1 MTNNIL
7 ELPPNELLIYLQKN
21 YSIEIPK
28 TIECSE
34 DLVNA
39 GKIIGKIT
47 GYYSF
52 LMAAYMEAKLN
63 VRLAKQEKMPKEI
76 IAAYIDKRDILKEY
90 NDILKMQY
98 TSISRMITIKKQVD
112 EELKML
118 NLQ

>member
-1 MTNNIL
+1 MANNIL

-34 DLVNA
+34 DLVKA

-76 IAAYIDKRDILKEY
+76 IATYIDKRDVLKEY
-90 NDILKMQY
+90 SDILKMQY
-98 TSISRMITIKKQVD
+98 TSISRMIAIKKQVD

>member
-1 MTNNIL
+1 MQDISLNL
-7 ELPPNELLIYLQKN
+7 DEAE
-21 YSIEIPK
+21 

-63 VRLAKQEKMPKEI
+63 VRLAKQEKLSKET
-76 IAAYIDKRDILKEY
+76 IAARIDKRDILKDY
-90 NDILKMQY
+90 SDILKMQY

-118 NLQ
+118 NFQ